1 MKKYLAAFVVGF
13 GAGVLH
19 VVPVA
24 KSLTCCL
31 IIPLASFIAILLDQ
45 RANKIT
51 GVFPTRRGVILGVLT
66 GLYAAIFGT
75 AFDSLITIIT
85 KTNDIVVSLP
95 ELLNMIN
102 QFPVNET
109 IKEEVSSLFNTI
121 AEQIKTTGFS
131 ALYTI
136 SIFVNNL
143 IVDVLFGLIGGLIGV
158 KIINSRSQNN
168 PNQ

>member
-1 MKKYLAAFVVGF
+1 MVSKKDNTTLATV
-13 GAGVLH
+13 
-19 VVPVA
+19 
-24 KSLTCCL
+24 
-31 IIPLASFIAILLDQ
+31 
-45 RANKIT
+45 
-51 GVFPTRRGVILGVLT
+51 T
-66 GLYAAIFGT
+66 GLCCIGILILVVIGSLLP
-75 AFDSLITIIT
+75 DSTDTGDNITFNVD
-85 KTNDIVVSLP
+85 KG
-95 ELLNMIN
+95 
-102 QFPVNET
+102 NET

-143 IVDVLFGLIGGLIGV
+143 IVVVLFGLIGGLIGV